1 VLAIRHDMEGVGAA
15 PANGRRFEECRFWD
29 GGPLQCAQCLLSGEM
44 VVLSGGPGARGEEQF
59 DLVAHEG
66 LPLLVGRQGTD
77 ETRTLMF
84 ADDLFG
90 YRVESENRPGFE
102 SPQRLLKSRGDALT
116 DSAIS
121 QHGSFVEDITVT
133 TVPFQSKVLRYDILS
148 PAGEREQVHL
158 EWYMSHAAVGDKPA
172 ITVWCN
178 LLACFNY
185 IFKDVPKEMRKG
197 RYRNWSTGSV
207 AQNAFNRWE
216 VPLHEL
222 LLSKKSR
229 EAMGRKTAGRPMQD
243 DLGPTEACTSAAGLC
258 ILLLWSAQSEKAD
271 DDAETP
277 LKLRCVALLR
287 ELCAKFLGEIT
298 WRVALPNRECTLQV
312 DRGNVNLDVLAE
324 THWGRDICERTD
336 W

>member
-1 VLAIRHDMEGVGAA
+1 MGSCFIMMIQSRPVGSQS
-15 PANGRRFEECRFWD
+15 GR
-29 GGPLQCAQCLLSGEM
+29 SN
-44 VVLSGGPGARGEEQF
+44 RG
-59 DLVAHEG
+59 
-66 LPLLVGRQGTD
+66 
-77 ETRTLMF
+77 
-84 ADDLFG
+84 
-90 YRVESENRPGFE
+90 SNRG
-102 SPQRLLKSRGDALT
+102 
-116 DSAIS
+116 
-121 QHGSFVEDITVT
+121 
-133 TVPFQSKVLRYDILS
+133 
-148 PAGEREQVHL
+148 
-158 EWYMSHAAVGDKPA
+158 GDKPDLVIA
-172 ITVWCN
+172 T
-178 LLACFNY
+178 LASAGIDTTCSE
-185 IFKDVPKEMRKG
+185 DVPKEMRKG